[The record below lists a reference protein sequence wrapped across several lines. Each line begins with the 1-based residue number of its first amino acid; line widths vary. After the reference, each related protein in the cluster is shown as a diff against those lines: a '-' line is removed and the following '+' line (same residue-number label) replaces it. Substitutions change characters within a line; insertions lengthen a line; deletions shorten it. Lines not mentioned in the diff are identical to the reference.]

1 MDCLCARNKNFMMIN
16 VSSPRDQYL
25 SHKKAIDDAI
35 AKVLESGRYI
45 LGNEVK
51 SFEHEFAS
59 YIGVN
64 YAFGVG
70 SGTEA
75 LHIALKACNVG
86 YGDEVIT
93 VSHTAVATIS
103 AITLCGAYPVF
114 VDIEPDYFTIDVE
127 RIEELISSKTKAIIP
142 VHLYGQPANIDA
154 VISIARKHNL
164 FVIEDCA
171 QAHGAEYKDKKVG
184 SFGDISC
191 FSFYPT
197 KNLGAIGDG
206 GAVLTNDDKLANNI
220 NLLRQYGWAERYI
233 SHIDGWN
240 SRLDEIQG
248 AILKVKLKYLDKDN
262 EKRILIAESYSRL
275 QDCPNISLPKK
286 RSGARHVYHL
296 YVIKV
301 KERDK
306 LFDYLKDCGIQT
318 LIHYPVPIHLQKA
331 YLMKFKGSDN
341 LSITENIS
349 KEILSLPI
357 YPELADDQIEKI
369 IKVIK
374 QFKR

>member
-1 MDCLCARNKNFMMIN
+1 MDSLCPRNRNQMMIN
-16 VSSPRDQYL
+16 FSSPKDQYL

-35 AKVLESGRYI
+35 LKVLESGWDV

-51 SFEHEFAS
+51 SFEQEFAT
-59 YIGVN
+59 YIDVK

-103 AITLCGAYPVF
+103 AITLCGASPVF

-127 RIEELISSKTKAIIP
+127 KIEALITSKTKAIIP
-142 VHLYGQPANIDA
+142 VHLYGQPANMDA
-154 VISIARKHNL
+154 VLSIARKNNL

-171 QAHGAEYKDKKVG
+171 QAHGAEYKNKKVG
-184 SFGDISC
+184 SLGDISC

-206 GAVLTNDDKLANNI
+206 GAVLTNDDKLAAKI

-240 SRLDEIQG
+240 SRLDEIQA
-248 AILKVKLKYLDKDN
+248 AILRIKLKSLDNDN
-262 EKRILIAESYSRL
+262 EKRIKIAESYAVL
-275 QDCPNISLPKK
+275 LGNPNITLPKV
-286 RSGARHVYHL
+286 RADARHVFHL
-296 YVIKV
+296 YVIHL

-306 LFDYLKDCGIQT
+306 LLDYLKDHGIQT

-341 LSITENIS
+341 LFLTEKMS
-349 KEILSLPI
+349 REILSLPI
-357 YPELADDQIEKI
+357 YPELELDQIDKI
-369 IKVIK
+369 ITAIK
-374 QFKR
+374 QF